1 MNEKQIFALL
11 HRLWLDL
18 QHPGFYWVAFLLL
31 LTLGF
36 SWWLSFLL
44 RSGDARAGLAPRS
57 ALRKFGTG
65 SLKRMAFP
73 LIAMVLVFLLRSLLT
88 FLEWPHL
95 NLLRLAGPLL
105 ASWALV
111 RMLVYLL
118 RSVFPHGGVLSSFE
132 RLISLAVW
140 GSLILH
146 VTGLADPV
154 IEMLEQVRFSAGKQS
169 LDLWMLINGVLTIGL
184 TLLAALWVGSLLE
197 RHLMGAAAIE
207 ANLRVVLSRLTKA
220 LLLVIAL
227 LLGLSLVGIDITAL
241 SVFSGAL
248 AVGLGIGLQKVASN
262 YVSGFIIL
270 LDHSI
275 RLGNLVSVDEQ
286 TTGTIT
292 RITTRYTVLR
302 TLTGTEVIIPNEY
315 LVSNLVRN
323 LSYTDTK
330 VRVTVKIQVSYST
343 DIERAMSLMI
353 EAARC
358 QARVLA
364 DPPPGVLLT
373 EFADSGINLELGVWI
388 GDPEEGTG
396 AVRSDISLEILRSF
410 RAHGVEIPFPQREI
424 RVIPPGILAPVQDTG
439 G

>member
-1 MNEKQIFALL
+1 
-11 HRLWLDL
+11 
-18 QHPGFYWVAFLLL
+18 
-31 LTLGF
+31 
-36 SWWLSFLL
+36 
-44 RSGDARAGLAPRS
+44 LA
-57 ALRKFGTG
+57 
-65 SLKRMAFP
+65 
-73 LIAMVLVFLLRSLLT
+73 
-88 FLEWPHL
+88 
-95 NLLRLAGPLL
+95 
-105 ASWALV
+105 ASW
-111 RMLVYLL
+111 
-118 RSVFPHGGVLSSFE
+118 
-132 RLISLAVW
+132 
-140 GSLILH
+140 
-146 VTGLADPV
+146 
-154 IEMLEQVRFSAGKQS
+154 
-169 LDLWMLINGVLTIGL
+169 
-184 TLLAALWVGSLLE
+184 
-197 RHLMGAAAIE
+197 
-207 ANLRVVLSRLTKA
+207 
-220 LLLVIAL
+220 
-227 LLGLSLVGIDITAL
+227 
-241 SVFSGAL
+241 
-248 AVGLGIGLQKVASN
+248 VGLGIGLQKVASN

-343 DIERAMSLMI
+343 DIDRAMSLMI

-364 DPPPGVLLT
+364 EPPPGVLLT

-410 RAHGVEIPFPQREI
+410 RAQGVEIPFPQREI
-424 RVIPPGILAPVQDTG
+424 RVIPSGILAPVQDTG